1 MASSNYTEQVEGFIV
16 NLLGFIRAFF
26 STTKDVALR
35 PRRFARNMSD
45 DHGEYLKPFT
55 FLTLATFSSVT
66 ITRYALIAVVIVVG
80 VSLRSCSG
88 ETYVPKEPPALKE
101 VMQLPSVETL
111 VYVALPAVL
120 LIIIIGRVTDWLLLR
135 QGTNRC
141 HSIASIFLFV
151 AGIQQL
157 VVIPVLFGFYLAAS
171 QWNEVLLNGW
181 VFIVAVGIAI
191 LLPAFSFFRI
201 GRSLNPPLDFR
212 VTAPWRRNIT
222 FAVVAGVS
230 VSLSLAAIGG
240 MGYWLARKEIE
251 AAAIDVPRIAV
262 AYVEQ
267 VAGAPPGRPRFS
279 TLLENNGKAD
289 LWIKSKLLMELF
301 SEEQESTKYEC
312 ALVGP
317 DLRAGLMKL
326 PKGEVVTS
334 LIEVQKRVD
343 HVQRQSPT
351 HFFRLTFRAMDLEGN
366 ESSIFSKVRTSDGGA
381 ADEIVRKVQEPA
393 ENAHDD

>member
-1 MASSNYTEQVEGFIV
+1 MASSNYAEQVEGFIV

-26 STTKDVALR
+26 ATTKDVALR

-45 DHGEYLKPFT
+45 DHGDYLKPFT

-80 VSLRSCSG
+80 VSFRSCSG

-135 QGTNRC
+135 QGVDRR
-141 HSIASIFLFV
+141 HSIASLFLFV

-157 VVIPVLFGFYLAAS
+157 VVIPVLFGFYLAAN
-171 QWNEVLLNGW
+171 QWGKVLNGW
-181 VFIVAVGIAI
+181 IFIVALGIAI

-201 GRSLNPPLDFR
+201 GRTLNPPLDFR
-212 VTAPWRRNIT
+212 VTAPWRRNIM
-222 FAVVAGVS
+222 FAVAAGLS

-251 AAAIDVPRIAV
+251 AAAIDVPMIAV

-267 VAGAPPGRPRFS
+267 VAEAPPGRPRFS
-279 TLLENNGKAD
+279 ALLKNNGKAD

-301 SEEQESTKYEC
+301 SEEPESIKYEC

-317 DLRAGLMKL
+317 DLRTGLMKL

-334 LIEVQKRVD
+334 FIEVQKRVD
-343 HVQRQSPT
+343 QAQRQSPT
-351 HFFRLTFRAMDLEGN
+351 RFFRLTFRAMDLEGN
-366 ESSIFSKVRTSDGGA
+366 ESPIFSNVRTSDGGA

-393 ENAHDD
+393 ENAHDN